1 MNNDALTEFLKQNV
15 GQAIDAYLFNLA
27 LGTRSA
33 IQVPGVCHCNEQP
46 QNGFP
51 AEPGNLLTQ
60 SFDKRQ
66 REIDI
71 AKDYVARTQ
80 ALFNQFGSAELK
92 TSHVRFPELLNALES
107 NDVRLVVLGEFSRG
121 KSYLLNSLLG
131 IEVLPTATQ
140 TTTAINTFLKALPKG
155 ETERHILV
163 HWQDKKR
170 APQRVEWLED
180 DALERWGTELDHT
193 HADVRKDVDHIELF
207 LNPPLLDKGLVLV
220 DTPGLQTIAE
230 GHAAI
235 TRKAINEAHIALFV
249 QSADQLGGNQT
260 EWDFMESTL
269 KNSFQKF
276 ITIINKWDLVLEPK
290 DKKARERGEA
300 KNIEMSLQTVKDNF
314 ARVLKDVPN
323 SEAELAML
331 TDENHLMGVSAEW
344 AQSEDPHKRSR
355 SGIDR
360 LSARIVSMV
369 ASGEAM
375 RAIVGTPLRHLSDVQ
390 AQLIGAITEQLKE
403 INSTDS
409 LVTRRQ
415 QLKDR
420 ESKISLLENDAEIAT
435 ANSLSEHNNSADLTA
450 EKVRK
455 ELIQPMKQLKT
466 KVEDKVTES
475 YVEKMLGK
483 ALQDS
488 SSPQIGLP
496 PELDKELKRV
506 QEQVGK
512 SWEVQKKAMQ
522 KTLGDLREGYLE
534 KMQKHAKNFDAKLGN
549 KTIEMPSLIVN
560 LEFDFSDLQDHQKQM
575 ADLKKKLDDAEN
587 NKQEIDSQLAQG
599 LLTERQA
606 MEAKQRAQQEAD
618 SARRRIDNLG
628 LPPSPKTYSEKVEVS
643 RSGVWG
649 WIKDRFSTD
658 YEWRERT
665 DDSNVREWRKNRDV
679 LNSELENKKEI
690 EERLQKEAQAKA
702 GQRMKAELASKAAQK
717 EAARKEEELKNA
729 EQKQKKL
736 EKTMVADTVKRL
748 RGETLTQLEQAI
760 EALDIYAKETVKST
774 FKEQAHLLKA
784 VIDETLLEPLNAE
797 IAQKQA
803 IQQLLQE
810 GEAAIQ
816 AKRASLEQGLKDI
829 QDVQCLTLKRLQA
842 A

>member
-107 NDVRLVVLGEFSRG
+107 NEVRLVALGEFSRG
-121 KSYLLNSLLG
+121 KSSLLNSLLG
-131 IEVLPTATQ
+131 IEVLPTATPP
-140 TTTAINTFLKALPKG
+140 TTAINTFLKALPKG

-170 APQRVEWLED
+170 APQRVEWIED
-180 DALERWGTELDHT
+180 DALERWGTELDDT
-193 HADVRKDVDHIELF
+193 HADVRRDVDHIELF
-207 LNPPLLDKGLVLV
+207 LSHPLLEKGLVLV
-220 DTPGLQTIAE
+220 DTPGLQTIARHHE
-230 GHAAI
+230 AI
-235 TRKAINEAHIALFV
+235 TRKAIAEAHIALFV
-249 QSADQLGGNQT
+249 QSADQFGGNQT
-260 EWDFMESTL
+260 EWDFIESTL

-323 SEAELAML
+323 SEAQLAML

-344 AQSEDPHKRSR
+344 AQSEDPNKRSR

-360 LSARIVSMV
+360 LSARIASMV

-375 RAIVGTPLRHLSDVQ
+375 QQILLKPLKQLSAVQ
-390 AQLIGAITEQLKE
+390 AQLVEYIEAQLKE

-409 LVTRRQ
+409 LEMRRRDL
-415 QLKDR
+415 QLQDF
-420 ESKISLLENDAEIAT
+420 KIKLLQNDAERETGESLGDHERAASAT
-435 ANSLSEHNNSADLTA
+435 AEQ
-450 EKVRK
+450 VRK
-455 ELIQPMKQLKT
+455 ELIRPMKRLQ
-466 KVEDKVTES
+466 VEIEEKVTEN
-475 YVEKMLGK
+475 YVRRMLDK
-483 ALQDS
+483 TLQDGRTPKIS
-488 SSPQIGLP
+488 LP
-496 PELDKELKRV
+496 PDLEDELKRV

-512 SWEVQKKAMQ
+512 SWEVQKAIMKIR
-522 KTLGDLREGYLE
+522 LGDLRAGYLE
-534 KMQKHAKNFDAKLGN
+534 RMQKHAKGFDAKLGS
-549 KTIEMPSLIVN
+549 KTIEMPDLVVN
-560 LEFDFSDLQDHQKQM
+560 LEFDFSDLQAHQKQM
-575 ADLKKKLDDAEN
+575 QSLQEELDEAERKKN
-587 NKQEIDSQLAQG
+587 EIEDQLEKGRA
-599 LLTERQA
+599 TEQQA
-606 MEAKQRAQQEAD
+606 MEAKQKAQQEAD
-618 SARRRIDNLG
+618 RARRQLEDLG
-628 LPPSPKTYSEKVEVS
+628 LCPLPKSWPSHTL
-643 RSGVWG
+643 G
-649 WIKDRFSTD
+649 WMGGDA
-658 YEWRERT
+658 WRE
-665 DDSNVREWRKNRDV
+665 NRDA
-679 LNSELENKKEI
+679 LNKELQSKKQI
-690 EERLQKEAQAKA
+690 EERLQKEAEAQT
-702 GQRMKAELASKAAQK
+702 GQRMKAEQASKLAQK
-717 EAARKEEELKNA
+717 EADRQE
-729 EQKQKKL
+729 KKL
-736 EKTMVADTVKRL
+736 REAQQKEKELQKTMVADTVRRL
-748 RGETLTQLEQAI
+748 RGQTLQQLDQAI
-760 EALDIYAKETVKST
+760 DALDIYAKETVKST
-774 FKEQAHLLKA
+774 FTEQAHLLKA
-784 VIDETLLEPLNAE
+784 AIDETLLEPLNAE

-816 AKRASLEQGLKDI
+816 VKRARLKLGLQDI
-829 QDVQCLTLKRLQA
+829 QEVQRLTLKRLQA